1 MTIPEGIK
9 VSATTSLAVTPRL
22 GSGRRTP
29 KPLAAI
35 NKENDYAA
43 KIRRKYDKANE
54 IKKVNPRD
62 YVSNGYKER
71 NFKPV
76 K

>member
-1 MTIPEGIK
+1 LTIPEGIK
-9 VSATTSLAVTPRL
+9 ASTGTSLAVTPKL

-43 KIRRKYDKANE
+43 KIRRKY
-54 IKKVNPRD
+54 
-62 YVSNGYKER
+62 S
-71 NFKPV
+71 
-76 K
+76 